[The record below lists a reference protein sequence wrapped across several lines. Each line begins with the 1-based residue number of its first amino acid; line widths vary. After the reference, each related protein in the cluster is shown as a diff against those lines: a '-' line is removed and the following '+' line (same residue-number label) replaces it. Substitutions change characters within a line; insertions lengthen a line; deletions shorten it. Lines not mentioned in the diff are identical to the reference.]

1 MASNINRAMLS
12 GRITN
17 EPELR
22 QSANGTA
29 VLKFGIAVNRSRK
42 NQQGDWEEV
51 PNFFDCVMMGNR
63 ANGLSK
69 YLHKGMKVAIEGELR
84 QDTWT
89 AKDGSKRSKVEIYV
103 NNLDFMDSKQQTS
116 QQGGY
121 QGEAQYV
128 KAETYD
134 EPQGGYYDQE
144 IPF

>member
-29 VLKFGIAVNRSRK
+29 ILKFGIAVNRSR
-42 NQQGDWEEV
+42 QTPQGDWEEV
-51 PNFFDCVMMGNR
+51 PSFFDCVMMGNR
-63 ANGLSK
+63 ANGLSR

-116 QQGGY
+116 QQGGH

-134 EPQGGYYDQE
+134 APQGSYYDQE